1 MKHAGSVAPPTSTSS
16 PISSR
21 QRHGVPVAS
30 PPAEGYRHLTPAN
43 GSPSEDCKSLVCV
56 EPSTIPPPGSPCV
69 CVLPIRVGLRLST
82 TLYTFFPLVPV
93 FAQEIAFGIYMKQS
107 QVRIMGA
114 NVASDQPENT
124 IVLIDLVPV
133 EEKFDTATAFLSFEK
148 FWHKDIVINTS
159 LFGDY
164 TVLYVLYPGLQTL
177 HSL

>member
-1 MKHAGSVAPPTSTSS
+1 M
-16 PISSR
+16 
-21 QRHGVPVAS
+21 
-30 PPAEGYRHLTPAN
+30 LTYFLCA
-43 GSPSEDCKSLVCV
+43 DCMSLVCV
-56 EPSTIPPPGSPCV
+56 EPLTIPPPGSPCV

-82 TLYTFFPLVPV
+82 TLYTFFPLVPE

-148 FWHKDIVINTS
+148 FWHKDFVINTS

-164 TVLYVLYPGLQTL
+164 TVLYVLYPGLHML
-177 HSL
+177 HPL